1 MSAPGLEQ
9 CSGMATTAGISS
21 GNSTG
26 MGLILAQLNAPIERN
41 PLVLLNFTFA
51 NQAGA

>member
-1 MSAPGLEQ
+1 MSAAGLEQ
-9 CSGMATTAGISS
+9 CNGMASAAVTSFGS
-21 GNSTG
+21 GTG
-26 MGLILAQLNAPIERN
+26 MGLISAQLNAPTERN